1 MSWREVPM
9 GEVITIISGKGG
21 TGKTTICAAIA
32 TCLAAEKMR
41 VICIDADIGLRNLD
55 IALGMDRE
63 QAYISFMDVIRGQYS
78 LADAAAHPRLPELRL
93 LSSPYREGEDEIDF
107 SAFGRL
113 IKQIRREYDFCLIDS
128 PAGIGKGFRLAT
140 AFADRSLVIAT
151 PDPASLRD
159 AERAADLAGLSGLSE
174 QHLIVNRVDKKLF
187 SRTSWTIDYMMDE
200 TGLPL
205 IGLIPEDKNV
215 LMSAIHGVPLIY
227 TTGKGAA
234 EACLRI
240 SKRLRQE
247 PAPLLMG

>member
-1 MSWREVPM
+1 M

-21 TGKTTICAAIA
+21 TGKTTLCAAIA
-32 TCLAAEKMR
+32 TCLAAEKKR
-41 VICIDADIGLRNLD
+41 VLCIDGDIGLRNLD
-55 IALGMDRE
+55 IALGMDKE
-63 QAYISFMDVIRGQYS
+63 DALISFLDVIRGQYS

-93 LSSPYREGEDEIDF
+93 LSSPYRANEDDIDIA
-107 SAFGRL
+107 AFGRL
-113 IKQIRREYDFCLIDS
+113 IKQVRREYDFCLIDS

-140 AFADRSLVIAT
+140 AFADHTLVIAT

-159 AERAADLAGLSGLSE
+159 AERAAEIAKMSGVGE
-174 QHLIVNRVDKKLF
+174 QHLIVNRVDKKMF
-187 SRTSWTIDYMMDE
+187 SKTAWTIDYMMDE

-205 IGLIPEDKNV
+205 IGLVPEDKNV

-240 SKRLRQE
+240 SKRLRQDLI
-247 PAPLLMG
+247 PLMMG

>member
-1 MSWREVPM
+1 M

-21 TGKTTICAAIA
+21 TGKTTLCAAIA
-32 TCLAAEKMR
+32 TCLAAERKR
-41 VICIDADIGLRNLD
+41 VLCIDADIGLRNLD
-55 IALGMDRE
+55 IALGMDKE

-78 LADAAAHPRLPELRL
+78 LADAAAHPKLPELRL
-93 LSSPYREGEDEIDF
+93 LSSPYRDSEDDVDF
-107 SAFGRL
+107 TAFGRL

-140 AFADRSLVIAT
+140 AFADHGLVIAT

-159 AERAADLAGLSGLSE
+159 AERAAGIARLSGMIE
-174 QHLIVNRVDKKLF
+174 QHLIVNRVDKKMF
-187 SRTSWTIDYMMDE
+187 SRTAWTIDYMMDE

-205 IGLIPEDKNV
+205 IGLVPEDENV

-227 TTGKGAA
+227 TMGKGAA

-240 SKRLRQE
+240 SKRRWQDSTI
-247 PAPLLMG
+247 PLMMG